1 MKVTITYLINMNSKR
16 GYMQCIRKNGVCTCT
31 IPMRPDINNIKK
43 LSQVN
48 LRIKVLK
55 DRNVDWLGAA
65 YTGETDHAMDHSR
78 SRAYDYSP
86 KSYRAVNRWS
96 DSECRDYLN
105 WCLEGK
111 ALDYFTIETSM
122 GEWLS
127 YTDIMLK
134 MERRFGTKEL
144 LELSKVKFH
153 QAIQGQQESLEEWAD
168 RVLTLATPAF

>member
-1 MKVTITYLINMNSKR
+1 MVQPTLGIQIVPGIIQDQEHMTIHQKE
-16 GYMQCIRKNGVCTCT
+16 VCLDTNRRICDMMGPP
-31 IPMRPDINNIKK
+31 IGCLSNKK
-43 LSQVN
+43 
-48 LRIKVLK
+48 I
-55 DRNVDWLGAA
+55 
-65 YTGETDHAMDHSR
+65 E
-78 SRAYDYSP
+78 
-86 KSYRAVNRWS
+86 SYRAVNRWS